1 MKRLPM
7 KTPQMKARLARLVV
21 FALPVLVFLINFGLF
36 QDPVNKVIDR
46 DDRNQGMVVRAH
58 WRWYV
63 DPTVLVYDLRDAPAD
78 ATGVDVLRAFLHF
91 AYKQKGRQFVRV
103 DLAWRGERRFSING
117 GDFAELGRQYVVRS
131 PVDTMTVMPGILY
144 RPDGSKAF
152 PVPPGSSAQQN
163 SQRLLEFTSFVNTWT
178 TR

>member
-1 MKRLPM
+1 VKGLSMKGRVV
-7 KTPQMKARLARLVV
+7 RLAV
-21 FALPVLVFLINFGLF
+21 FALPVLVFLLNFGLF

-46 DDRNQGMVVRAH
+46 DDRNRGMVVRAH

-103 DLAWRGERRFSING
+103 DLARSGERRFSIKG
-117 GDFAELGRQYVVRS
+117 TDFAELGWQYVNRS

-152 PVPPGSSAQQN
+152 PAPTGSLAEQN
-163 SQRLLEFTSFVNTWT
+163 SQLLLDFTSFVNTWT
-178 TR
+178 AR